1 MTDFLHFLLAFQ
13 QVRGSRGEAVTV
25 LGATDRRDVHRC
37 RLYSLLIN
45 RKEGD
50 VSADTATTEST
61 PGWHYPL
68 ARSGGAKSSE
78 ALPRRTSNNN
88 ANENDHDQHERATT
102 TTTTTTTT
110 FFIIMTR
117 PPF

>member
-78 ALPRRTSNNN
+78 ALARRTSNN
-88 ANENDHDQHERATT
+88 ANGEQRRPARASDDDHDDDRHVLHHHDEAAVLT
-102 TTTTTTTT
+102 
-110 FFIIMTR
+110 
-117 PPF
+117 